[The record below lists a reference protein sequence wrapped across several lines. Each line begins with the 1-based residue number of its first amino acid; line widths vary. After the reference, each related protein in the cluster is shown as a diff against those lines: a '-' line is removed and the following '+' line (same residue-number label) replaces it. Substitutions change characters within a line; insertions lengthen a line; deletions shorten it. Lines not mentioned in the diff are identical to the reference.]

1 MDYSHANEC
10 AGTMSTAPTVVT
22 LTRHLA
28 RNSRELDARANRR
41 GLYAFESSMDF
52 DCIGEIIATRRL
64 HFVDEGNHKR
74 TVSVFV
80 GKPQQSNGSSD
91 YHCPFQVIGIGSQQ
105 TQLAR
110 GHDSIQALQSAL
122 ILIAA
127 SLNHLNNELGGKL
140 IWEGGRK
147 GELGFP

>member
-1 MDYSHANEC
+1 
-10 AGTMSTAPTVVT
+10 
-22 LTRHLA
+22 
-28 RNSRELDARANRR
+28 
-41 GLYAFESSMDF
+41 MDF
-52 DCIGEIIATRRL
+52 DSIGEIIATRRL
-64 HFVDEGNHKR
+64 HFVDEVNHQR

-80 GKPQQSNGSSD
+80 GRPEQLNGSSD

-122 ILIAA
+122 VLIAE
-127 SLNHLNNELGGKL
+127 SLNHLNHELDGKL
-140 IWEGGRK
+140 IWDGGHK

>member
-1 MDYSHANEC
+1 MD
-10 AGTMSTAPTVVT
+10 
-22 LTRHLA
+22 
-28 RNSRELDARANRR
+28 
-41 GLYAFESSMDF
+41 FESV
-52 DCIGEIIATRRL
+52 GEIIATRRL
-64 HFVDEGNHKR
+64 YFVDEGDHQR

-80 GKPQQSNGSSD
+80 GKPQQSQGSSD

-127 SLNHLNNELGGKL
+127 SLNHLNNELSGKL
-140 IWEGGRK
+140 IWDGGLK